1 MPGDKVEINDG
12 HIAKANVIFPAL
24 LPLLCDTI
32 EGSEHNRAVITV
44 CGGSGVGKS
53 ETASLLGYY
62 LNSLGVGAYVLSGDN
77 YPHRIPKFNDAERER
92 VYNTD
97 GENGLRAYLGSNA
110 EINFYEI
117 QRIVDEFTSG
127 AETIAL
133 KRMGRVPS
141 ALWYDE
147 VDFSGISI
155 LIIEWTHGN
164 SDNYT
169 GVDIPILLNST
180 PEETLAHR
188 RSRNRDGSVDSPF
201 TTMVLNME
209 QDMLKNQAHKAKII
223 LTKSGEIISYD
234 TFKEIMGVT
243 E

>member
-1 MPGDKVEINDG
+1 
-12 HIAKANVIFPAL
+12 
-24 LPLLCDTI
+24 
-32 EGSEHNRAVITV
+32 
-44 CGGSGVGKS
+44 
-53 ETASLLGYY
+53 
-62 LNSLGVGAYVLSGDN
+62 
-77 YPHRIPKFNDAERER
+77 
-92 VYNTD
+92 
-97 GENGLRAYLGSNA
+97 
-110 EINFYEI
+110 
-117 QRIVDEFTSG
+117 
-127 AETIAL
+127 
-133 KRMGRVPS
+133 MGRVPS